1 MLRHEAPPAR
11 TRAPR
16 VPRGRK
22 PVLRWMFER
31 RDSALTAQVDVTPAG
46 IYELRVVPHWDVS
59 RAVVEPFVGPVDALQ
74 RHAEIARQLR
84 EVGWTRVY

>member
-1 MLRHEAPPAR
+1 MLRNEAPLSR

-16 VPRGRK
+16 SPRGRK

-31 RDSALTAQVDVTPAG
+31 RDSALTAQVDVTASG
-46 IYELRVVPHWDVS
+46 MYELRVVPHWDES
-59 RAVVEPFVGPVDALQ
+59 RAVIEPFVGPVDALQ

>member
-1 MLRHEAPPAR
+1 
-11 TRAPR
+11 
-16 VPRGRK
+16 
-22 PVLRWMFER
+22 MFER

>member
-1 MLRHEAPPAR
+1 MLTNDATHSR

-16 VPRGRK
+16 TPRGRR

-31 RDSALTAQVDVTPAG
+31 RNSALTAQIDVTPSG
-46 IYELRVVPHWDVS
+46 TYELSVVPHWDVS
-59 RAVVEPFVGPVDALQ
+59 RAVIEPFGGPVDALH

>member
-1 MLRHEAPPAR
+1 MLRNDAAASRP
-11 TRAPR
+11 RAPR
-16 VPRGRK
+16 VPRRRK

-31 RDSALTAQVDVTPAG
+31 RNSALTAQVDVAPSGT
-46 IYELRVVPHWDVS
+46 YELVVVPHWDVS

-74 RHAEIARQLR
+74 RHAEIAHQLR